1 MKPGDVM
8 KKLLIATDNFLPRWD
23 GVSRFLSEIIP
34 RLESDFEISVAA
46 PRFRGELKGFE
57 RVNIRR
63 FRVMRFQV
71 GDINL
76 AWPDGKEIESMV
88 GGADI
93 VWVQTLGPIGAL
105 SLLKAKKLKKPV
117 IAFIHSIEWEL
128 YSKGVKSFKALAYV
142 FAKIYARWLYRKC
155 NILMVPSLE
164 VEELFNYSG
173 IMTEK
178 KVVHLGIDVGKFFP
192 VGDKAEAKKKVGINP
207 EHKVI
212 GYTGRIAREK
222 DIMTLYR
229 AFASLRMERKDAVLL
244 LVGDGIE
251 SYKRMLSS
259 DENVILPGAV
269 SNIQDYL
276 QAMDVFVLPSLTE
289 TSSLA
294 TMEAMACGIPVVT
307 TKVGFVKRYVKD
319 RENGLFFPNYND
331 TVLRLKLDWLLNRPE
346 TMKRLGE
353 NARQTIMEKYQ
364 WSSTVERVRTILD
377 SIEVKDEKS

>member
-1 MKPGDVM
+1 
-8 KKLLIATDNFLPRWD
+8 
-23 GVSRFLSEIIP
+23 
-34 RLESDFEISVAA
+34 
-46 PRFRGELKGFE
+46 
-57 RVNIRR
+57 
-63 FRVMRFQV
+63 
-71 GDINL
+71 
-76 AWPDGKEIESMV
+76 
-88 GGADI
+88 
-93 VWVQTLGPIGAL
+93 
-105 SLLKAKKLKKPV
+105 
-117 IAFIHSIEWEL
+117 
-128 YSKGVKSFKALAYV
+128 
-142 FAKIYARWLYRKC
+142 
-155 NILMVPSLE
+155 
-164 VEELFNYSG
+164 
-173 IMTEK
+173 
-178 KVVHLGIDVGKFFP
+178 
-192 VGDKAEAKKKVGINP
+192 
-207 EHKVI
+207 
-212 GYTGRIAREK
+212 
-222 DIMTLYR
+222 MTLYR